1 MRLLFIVL
9 FFIFS
14 GTLQAQSIANLN
26 YGTTIA
32 IDEVDLEFVKLIED
46 SRCPKNVNCVRAG
59 KAVVLVKVYI
69 EGNFIEERQLEFYPS
84 GFSNESV
91 NTLFNSEGIRITGLN
106 LMPYPVALSKTHEE
120 DYFLELAIN

>member
-46 SRCPKNVNCVRAG
+46 SRCPKNVN
-59 KAVVLVKVYI
+59 L
-69 EGNFIEERQLEFYPS
+69 
-84 GFSNESV
+84 
-91 NTLFNSEGIRITGLN
+91 
-106 LMPYPVALSKTHEE
+106 
-120 DYFLELAIN
+120 